1 MFESKFFELSF
12 EDRELNFSSDG
23 TAAKKIKFSTSLR
36 WDIIKNI
43 YDGTSLR
50 TSERIVS
57 QTSRLA
63 DNNDLMN

>member
-12 EDRELNFSSDG
+12 EDQEMNFSSDE
-23 TAAKKIKFSTSLR
+23 TAAKKIKLQV
-36 WDIIKNI
+36 

-63 DNNDLMN
+63 DSNDLMN